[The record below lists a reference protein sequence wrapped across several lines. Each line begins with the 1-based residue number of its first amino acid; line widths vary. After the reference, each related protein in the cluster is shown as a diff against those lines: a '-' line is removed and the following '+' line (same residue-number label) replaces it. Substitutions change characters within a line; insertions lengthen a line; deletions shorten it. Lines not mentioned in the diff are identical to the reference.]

1 MTQIRKK
8 FFVLESMEEPMDISN
23 VVKTFHLENDRVSRM
38 SELPDNIGQPLFS
51 FVVDTAHPNGNEI
64 HTLTENGLIFIQNEN
79 TKKMV
84 TFLFARPQQI
94 KRYFQNLGEDLPRTR
109 QFNNM
114 IKSANIN
121 EISGKNLK

>member
-23 VVKTFHLENDRVSRM
+23 VVKTFHLENDRVCRM

>member
-1 MTQIRKK
+1 M
-8 FFVLESMEEPMDISN
+8 LESMEEPMDISN
-23 VVKTFHLENDRVSRM
+23 VVKTFHMENDRVNRM

-51 FVVDTAHPNGNEI
+51 FIVDTAHPNGNEI

-94 KRYFQNLGEDLPRTR
+94 KRYFQNLGEKFPKTK

-114 IKSANIN
+114 IKSAYTN
-121 EISGKNLK
+121 ERNGKNLK